1 MLLKDI
7 MHFPSHFTPYHQG
20 EPLMLPS
27 LKKIAPAHTSLTSFP
42 YAINLHQLKSWERYY
57 VGNTDFKNFLISL
70 LVHKKIILA
79 FSTKPKLDIAK
90 NILFEMGI
98 KNIWFAREEQTISPE
113 LFQKFL
119 NQPSFNQFELYFIL
133 KYCTHLFFGYGVLDL
148 NSKGDYM
155 VYNAIKDER
164 QTVKYPIVLTTHH
177 WLYSLLEKEEQ
188 LYEDFDIVF
197 FDVEW
202 RYKNYNTY
210 LSRKCDLYYTQN
222 FIDMLLYK
230 YKDTSLMKEG
240 KGSHDMLQ
248 EFDTFFTTFLGIL
261 RTETK
266 KLFIGRAEEQLQINP
281 IINNPDFRQTN
292 LLLPKLKDFEQ
303 PLHSVLHPQ
312 DFHTLWKQ
320 IEHFLAICETIA
332 KVEKKMYG
340 QTGSDFYFLFSEE
353 AKFTNWDEFKD
364 IFHHHHII
372 FLSNHEQQYPA
383 LISGQQ
389 NSLEPPQT
397 DEKKQIKNAEKKGL
411 PHLRTLWAVETT
423 LKQLTLEKEV
433 SIFVLSTIKEES
445 RIIFEGLQKMHFL
458 HKYEFLAEN
467 ITGGAGKNMYKAN
480 KKTAKIVI
488 GGYNFLMM
496 CYAQKVQFDEI
507 LVWNI
512 RGNQSQ
518 LILDDITRYRP
529 LPQKSL

>member
-1 MLLKDI
+1 
-7 MHFPSHFTPYHQG
+7 
-20 EPLMLPS
+20 
-27 LKKIAPAHTSLTSFP
+27 
-42 YAINLHQLKSWERYY
+42 
-57 VGNTDFKNFLISL
+57 
-70 LVHKKIILA
+70 
-79 FSTKPKLDIAK
+79 
-90 NILFEMGI
+90 
-98 KNIWFAREEQTISPE
+98 
-113 LFQKFL
+113 
-119 NQPSFNQFELYFIL
+119 
-133 KYCTHLFFGYGVLDL
+133 
-148 NSKGDYM
+148 
-155 VYNAIKDER
+155 
-164 QTVKYPIVLTTHH
+164 
-177 WLYSLLEKEEQ
+177 LYSLLEKEEQ

-411 PHLRTLWAVETT
+411 PHLRTL
-423 LKQLTLEKEV
+423 
-433 SIFVLSTIKEES
+433 
-445 RIIFEGLQKMHFL
+445 
-458 HKYEFLAEN
+458 
-467 ITGGAGKNMYKAN
+467 
-480 KKTAKIVI
+480 
-488 GGYNFLMM
+488 
-496 CYAQKVQFDEI
+496 
-507 LVWNI
+507 
-512 RGNQSQ
+512 
-518 LILDDITRYRP
+518 
-529 LPQKSL
+529 